1 MRRIALT
8 LTALWLAALAGAPA
22 TPATAQQQAPAAP
35 APKRVYVLVL
45 DGLRP
50 RDVRP
55 EIMPMLSAL
64 RAESTWYDQAR
75 SVLVAETIPNHVAM
89 MTGELPRSSG
99 IPGNR
104 YHEPD
109 TQAGGNPRVDMS
121 DPALLGADTLVTRLE
136 RACGPAISTA
146 TVQSKTYLHGI
157 FRGEPFGDPARQLEA
172 DHHWDPRPVPPQD
185 EHTLDART
193 LNDGFLPWM
202 RTAPT
207 PQFAFVNLGDIDRS
221 GHADEGGAIEIVDG
235 GPFDRANFFQRAA
248 MADTDELV
256 QSFVQ
261 ELKSSGVWDETVLII
276 TSDHGMDWS
285 LPDHVV
291 NLGTSLKNAGFQWDR
306 DFYIVNNGA
315 ADMVYVKTRTAGAL
329 DAMVEAIKATPGVD
343 RVLTDRTGLSVEQSE
358 REHPRA
364 LYGLDTARAG
374 DIVALAQP
382 GYRFSPGPSDQNSAN
397 PIPGNHGHTITQ
409 RHTLMVTGGHPSL
422 ATVAPGLAAPSQF
435 VPGPTVGDPAAPPVV
450 PDGGPG
456 NLSIAPTVA
465 ALLGLGDIA
474 GGYDAPMLS
483 EAFDDSALAGAQG
496 ICEGLGRRPA
506 PPPLEPS
513 QPPPGGGAAAGAGG
527 GAAQAGGGGA
537 AAGRVRT
544 TLSARRRVAAGRPV
558 ALSGRIEGDGRCAG
572 PGWVRLYRRRAGRSR
587 FDAILEVPA
596 GGDGRWRA
604 EAAAGRGARFVALPV
619 VDGCE
624 SAWSAPVDVAVRPAI
639 ALDRVARCAVRGRV
653 AGGRRGTRVA
663 LQRRQS
669 GRWVTV
675 ARGRLDRR
683 LRFALRPRRCRA
695 GAHRVLVVRP
705 RAARR
710 VEL

>member
-1 MRRIALT
+1 MRRIALIAIAA
-8 LTALWLAALAGAPA
+8 ALAPLWAAALAGA
-22 TPATAQQQAPAAP
+22 QQAPEPAAP
-35 APKRVYVLVL
+35 QRVYVLVL

-64 RAESTWYDQAR
+64 KGESTWYDQAR

-157 FRGEPFGDPARQLEA
+157 FRGEPFGDPLRQLEA

-193 LNDGFLPWM
+193 MNDGFLPWM

-207 PQFAFVNLGDIDRS
+207 PQFAFVNLGDVDRS
-221 GHADEGGAIEIVDG
+221 GHADEGGAIELVDG

-248 MADTDELV
+248 MADTDQLV
-256 QSFVQ
+256 QAFVD
-261 ELKSSGVWDETVLII
+261 ELKSEGVWDETVLII

-285 LPDHVV
+285 LPDRVV
-291 NLGTSLKNAGFQWDR
+291 NLGTSLEGAGFQWDR

-315 ADMVYVKTRTAGAL
+315 ADMIYVKTRTEGAL
-329 DAMVEAIKATPGVD
+329 DAMVEALKATPGVD
-343 RVLTDRTGLSVEQSE
+343 RVLTDRTGLSPPESE

-374 DIVALAQP
+374 DVVALAQP

-422 ATVAPGLAAPSQF
+422 ASGAQS
-435 VPGPTVGDPAAPPVV
+435 VPGPPVGDPAAPPVV

-465 ALLGLGDIA
+465 GLLGLGDIA
-474 GGYDAPMLS
+474 GGYDAPVLS
-483 EAFDDSALAGAQG
+483 EAFDDGALTGARG

-506 PPPLEPS
+506 PPVEDP
-513 QPPPGGGAAAGAGG
+513 QPPAGG
-527 GAAQAGGGGA
+527 GGGGGA
-537 AAGRVRT
+537 AAGGGGAQLQDGARPGQVRT
-544 TLSARRRVAAGRPV
+544 TLEARRRTSAGRPV
-558 ALSGRIEGDGRCAG
+558 ALSGRLEGSGRCAG
-572 PGWVRLYRRRAGRSR
+572 PGWVRIYRRQSGRAR
-587 FDAILEVPA
+587 FDAVLEVPA
-596 GGDGRWRA
+596 SGDGRWRA
-604 EAAAGRGARFVALPV
+604 EVSAGRGARFAALPA

-624 SAWSAPVDVAVRPAI
+624 SVWSAPVDVSVRPAI
-639 ALDRVARCAVRGRV
+639 RLDRVERCPGALVRGRV
-653 AGGRRGTRVA
+653 AAGRRGMRVV
-663 LQRRQS
+663 LQRRQR
-669 GRWVTV
+669 GRWVTI
-675 ARGRLDRR
+675 ARDALDRR
-683 LRFALRPRRCRA
+683 LRFALRPRDCRS
-695 GAHRVLVVRP
+695 GAHRVVAVRP

-710 VEL
+710 VAL